1 MDEPKIIAKAP
12 RGNIFSVGNGG
23 VAKNNTLSVDNSVI
37 NIYNIVLE
45 NTALC
50 NSMRG
55 ESSKL
60 AYQRNILESIS
71 RITTDLKGIHGI
83 VKGKKFDRRC
93 RKNVLYIGNVFW
105 DDLYLSN
112 HLVVAIDDKSLE
124 SLEIGMYIR
133 FNATIKS
140 YRSNTPEH
148 YMKYGLSDIK
158 VVFKLK
164 TTLNYLPF
172 ELKYTDV
179 EKVEF
184 NYDKIN
190 QRTLQ
195 MIINRIQWLTLYKTE
210 FPQNFFINM
219 VLNLH
224 FAEYY
229 EKILFTH
236 QNDYNF
242 LKENVHSIIY
252 PMCNLMYILDTQG
265 YIDPYTVLSY
275 VCHMY
280 KEKMLESADIITI
293 ETGIQQRDITN
304 FINKCVPYIDRLIN
318 LDDIYNDS
326 EKYIHEKLQSLTEN
340 IVVE

>member
-1 MDEPKIIAKAP
+1 MNEPKIIAKAP

-71 RITTDLKGIHGI
+71 RLTTDLKGVHGI
-83 VKGKKFDRRC
+83 VKGKKFDRQC

-184 NYDKIN
+184 DYDKIN

-275 VCHMY
+275 ICHMY
-280 KEKMLESADIITI
+280 NEKMIESADIITM

-304 FINKCVPYIDRLIN
+304 NINKNVLYIDRMIN